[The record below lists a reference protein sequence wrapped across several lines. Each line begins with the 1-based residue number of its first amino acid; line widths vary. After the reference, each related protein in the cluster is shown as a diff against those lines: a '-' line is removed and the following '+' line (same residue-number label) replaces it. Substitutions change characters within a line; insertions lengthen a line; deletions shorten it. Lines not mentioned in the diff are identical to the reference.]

1 MRRILR
7 RTSRHWKKSF
17 CASTSRS
24 MSQPGSLD
32 RRCAMFRS
40 IWSKTLRDYRVAILA
55 WGFALGLF
63 AAVDFAESTPTTI
76 ATFGSL
82 APLFH
87 VLGDPYQI
95 QTPEGFITWRIM
107 ELFVPLAISFWPIL
121 AGARLVRGEEERGTM
136 DVLLAT
142 PQSRMRLL
150 LSKIG
155 ALVIAL
161 LLIAMLFALGIVA
174 GDARLGAHVD
184 GVRALLA
191 GLNLSL
197 LAFFFS
203 MVALLISQF
212 TTSRAVSAGWV
223 SGLLLLSVLL
233 DSTGRLLNGSWVQ
246 YLSPFYY
253 YNLNR
258 PLIPSFPDQPLAAV
272 LLASLAV
279 LCAGVSL
286 VLFARR
292 DIGRAAFSWQRT
304 YVHDNHQAMRSLSQ
318 AERAVSTRGVG
329 LHALATG
336 GWSAFWWGLGVVFV
350 CVYCLVIALSS
361 QVFNKLVQET
371 PLLRQLF
378 FDTPTSSNAAVL
390 GTFLFTFMPALVVIF
405 ALTLALKWAADL
417 ENGRLELI
425 LATPNSR
432 SRILLERFGANVLV
446 VLLAP
451 ILTWFAI
458 LIGAQLA
465 HLAVDQGRIF
475 AASFNMFPM
484 ALITIGLV
492 YAMAGRLR
500 YAAVLGLLSAYI
512 ALSFMQELLEGMIPM
527 PSWVMSLS
535 IFHLY
540 GNPIFLGV
548 NWNNFLAMT
557 AVALLLLVISLL
569 QFRSA
574 DIELG

>member
-1 MRRILR
+1 M
-7 RTSRHWKKSF
+7 
-17 CASTSRS
+17 
-24 MSQPGSLD
+24 
-32 RRCAMFRS
+32 MFRS
-40 IWSKTLRDYRVAILA
+40 IWSKSLRDYRVPILA
-55 WGFALGLF
+55 WGLGLGLF

-76 ATFGSL
+76 AAFGSIAQL
-82 APLFH
+82 FRFLGAP
-87 VLGDPYQI
+87 YAM
-95 QTPEGFITWRIM
+95 QTPEGFITYRIM
-107 ELFVPLAISFWPIL
+107 EVFVPLAISFWPIL

-150 LSKIG
+150 LSKVG
-155 ALVIAL
+155 ALLIAL
-161 LLIAMLFALGIVA
+161 LLIALLFALGTVA
-174 GDARLGAHVD
+174 GEARLGHVD
-184 GVRALLA
+184 VLRALLA

-197 LAFFFS
+197 LAFFFGS
-203 MVALLISQF
+203 LALLISQF
-212 TTSRAVSAGWV
+212 TTSRGAAAGWT
-223 SGLLLLSVLL
+223 SGLLLLALLL
-233 DSTGRLLNGSWVQ
+233 DTTGRLVNGSWVQ

-258 PLIPSFPDQPLAAV
+258 PLIPSFPDQPLAA
-272 LLASLAV
+272 LLLLGLSV
-279 LCAGVSL
+279 LCAGGST

-292 DIGRAAFSWQRT
+292 DIGRPAFSWQRKSANG
-304 YVHDNHQAMRSLSQ
+304 NHQAMRSLSQ

-350 CVYCLVIALSS
+350 CVYCLVIALGTQ
-361 QVFNKLVQET
+361 QVFYKLVQET
-371 PLLRQLF
+371 PLLQQLF
-378 FDTPTSSNAAVL
+378 FDTPTNTNAALL
-390 GTFLFTFMPALVVIF
+390 GTFLFTFMPALVVAF

-425 LATPNSR
+425 LSTPNAR
-432 SRILLERFGANVLV
+432 PRILLERFGANVLV

-451 ILTWFAI
+451 ILTWIAI
-458 LIGAQLA
+458 LIGAQLS

-492 YAMAGRLR
+492 YALAGRLR
-500 YAAVLGLLSAYI
+500 YAALVSLLSAYI
-512 ALSFMQELLEGMIPM
+512 VLSYMEELFEGAMTM
-527 PSWVMSLS
+527 PVWLMNLS

-540 GNPIFLGV
+540 GNPVFLGV
-548 NWNNFLAMT
+548 NWTNFLGMT
-557 AVALLLLVISLL
+557 GVAIVLLVISLV
-569 QFRSA
+569 QFRYA

>member
-1 MRRILR
+1 
-7 RTSRHWKKSF
+7 
-17 CASTSRS
+17 
-24 MSQPGSLD
+24 
-32 RRCAMFRS
+32 MFRS
-40 IWSKTLRDYRVAILA
+40 IWSKTLRDYRVPILA
-55 WGFALGLF
+55 WGIALGLF
-63 AAVDFAESTPTTI
+63 AAVDFAESTPATI
-76 ATFGSL
+76 AALGSIVH
-82 APLFH
+82 LFRF
-87 VLGDPYQI
+87 LGDPYAI
-95 QTPEGFITWRIM
+95 QTPEGFITYRIM
-107 ELFVPLAISFWPIL
+107 EVFVPLGISFWPIL

-136 DVLLAT
+136 EVLLAT
-142 PQSRMRLL
+142 PQSRTRLL
-150 LSKIG
+150 LEKIG
-155 ALVIAL
+155 ALLLAL
-161 LLIAMLFALGIVA
+161 LLISVLFALGLVA
-174 GDARLGAHVD
+174 GEARLEGHAD
-184 GVRALLA
+184 LVRALLA
-191 GLNLSL
+191 GLNASL

-203 MVALLISQF
+203 MVALLLSQF
-212 TTSRAVSAGWV
+212 TTSRAAAAGWT
-223 SGLLLLSVLL
+223 SGLLLLAMLL
-233 DSTGRLLNGSWVQ
+233 DSTGRLINGSWVQ

-253 YNLNR
+253 YNFNR
-258 PLIPSFPDQPLAAV
+258 PLIPSFPDQPWAA
-272 LLASLAV
+272 LLLLGLSL
-279 LCAGVSL
+279 LCAGGST

-292 DIGRAAFSWQRT
+292 DIGRPAFLWQRA
-304 YVHDNHQAMRSLSQ
+304 YAHGNHQALRSLSQ
-318 AERAVSTRGVG
+318 AESAVSTRGVG
-329 LHALATG
+329 LHTLAIG

-350 CVYCLVIALSS
+350 CVYCLTIALSGH
-361 QVFNKLVQET
+361 VFNKLVQET